1 MFGGRWNP
9 RGSFPTVYLAE
20 PVDTCVAEFL
30 RMARGQARGAES
42 FRPRQLHVVR
52 ATELEL
58 VDLTTEA
65 ALGLVGLSESNI
77 ADDDWASWQ
86 RVGEVI
92 HFLGYQGLRAPSAT
106 GLGTVF
112 GIFETRLR
120 HQQLKVVETRPIGPL
135 V

>member
-9 RGSFPTVYLAE
+9 RDSFPTIYLAE
-20 PVDTCVAEFL
+20 PVDACVAEFL

-42 FRPRQLHVVR
+42 FRPRQLHMVR

-58 VDLTTEA
+58 VDLTTET
-65 ALGLVGLSESNI
+65 ALDLVGLTKSDLT
-77 ADDDWASWQ
+77 DDDWASCQ

-112 GIFETRLR
+112 SIFETRLR
-120 HQQLKVVETRPIGPL
+120 HQQLKVVETRPIATL
-135 V
+135 A